1 MKKLMWIVSVIPLVF
16 TAVALQFMPDTTW
29 RKSNRFGAIAMIAA
43 GILTVVTSIFL
54 NGNAAT
60 VMMLVYLLG
69 TTTATLIYAKK
80 VYDVEK
86 QKTA

>member
-1 MKKLMWIVSVIPLVF
+1 
-16 TAVALQFMPDTTW
+16 
-29 RKSNRFGAIAMIAA
+29 MIAA

-60 VMMLVYLLG
+60 VMMLIYLLG
-69 TTTATLIYAKK
+69 TTAATLIYAKK

-86 QKTA
+86 KKTD